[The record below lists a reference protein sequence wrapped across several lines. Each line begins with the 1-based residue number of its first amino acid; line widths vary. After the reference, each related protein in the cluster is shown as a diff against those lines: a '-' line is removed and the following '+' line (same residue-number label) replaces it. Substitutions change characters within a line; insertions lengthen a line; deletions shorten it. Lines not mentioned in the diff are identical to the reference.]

1 MKRTNKKFRFFKMIF
16 MALGAIFALTTFSC
30 SEDEE
35 TYRFIGDS
43 IIHRWD
49 LQNSFPT
56 LITENCGLSGS
67 GLEHLQ
73 SYSGKCQGT
82 KVIVM
87 SGTNDCGDF
96 RNAQQ
101 AAEYAKEYV
110 DALVTLGAD
119 RVYVYSILPR
129 CFDTDPENINESVQL
144 MNKAIY
150 AELTARSGLSVVYL
164 DVYNSFLDK
173 DGSLNMNLSY
183 DGLHLNPEGYE
194 ILTKALNKKIQ

>member
-1 MKRTNKKFRFFKMIF
+1 M
-16 MALGAIFALTTFSC
+16 
-30 SEDEE
+30 
-35 TYRFIGDS
+35 
-43 IIHRWD
+43 
-49 LQNSFPT
+49 
-56 LITENCGLSGS
+56 
-67 GLEHLQ
+67 Q

-110 DALVTLGAD
+110 DALVSLGAD

>member
-1 MKRTNKKFRFFKMIF
+1 MIQHY
-16 MALGAIFALTTFSC
+16 LKIAIRNLLK
-30 SEDEE
+30 
-35 TYRFIGDS
+35 YRMQTLIS
-43 IIHRWD
+43 IIG
-49 LQNSFPT
+49 LTVGFVSFS
-56 LITENCGLSGS
+56 LSGMWMNY
-67 GLEHLQ
+67 EQ
-73 SYSGKCQGT
+73 SYD
-82 KVIVM
+82 
-87 SGTNDCGDF
+87 NFHD
-96 RNAQQ
+96 
-101 AAEYAKEYV
+101 
-110 DALVTLGAD
+110 GAD

>member
-110 DALVTLGAD
+110 DA
-119 RVYVYSILPR
+119 
-129 CFDTDPENINESVQL
+129 
-144 MNKAIY
+144 
-150 AELTARSGLSVVYL
+150 
-164 DVYNSFLDK
+164 
-173 DGSLNMNLSY
+173 
-183 DGLHLNPEGYE
+183 
-194 ILTKALNKKIQ
+194 